1 MNLFHLRLQIRMCKF
16 HMSLRNLSAR
26 WLGWGLLLWIL
37 AACTPPVGDQPIIE
51 VTPTAFVAAD
61 LTNDGLAVV
70 PSRACLLQQAVI
82 IQTDRQI
89 GDMLAWSKNSAQL
102 AFITP
107 VNDSWGW
114 YQGDLVILD
123 VVNGEIQRTK
133 DIRVVGDLTWA
144 PSGEKIAFV
153 ILRPAEVQYSVG
165 VYSLPDGRTLDLYD
179 VAVTDEFSSLKGI
192 VGWRSDQALQISES
206 CGVDCVRYLEY
217 NLLSGVKTVVGESRP
232 GQDTSLQI
240 VLNQPGVVPNRN
252 WRNANWSP
260 DGRRVFFTDRTNVA
274 WIGDLTNSTKAAL
287 PMETLPVAESK
298 WSADGQLIAVRT
310 AENLYIFS
318 VDGCR

>member
-1 MNLFHLRLQIRMCKF
+1 MKKSLVSGKSILWGILF
-16 HMSLRNLSAR
+16 
-26 WLGWGLLLWIL
+26 WIL
-37 AACTPPVGDQPIIE
+37 AACTSLAGGEQAIE
-51 VTPTAFVAAD
+51 NTPTAILAAD
-61 LTNDGLAVV
+61 LTNDGLTVV
-70 PSRACLLQQAVI
+70 PGRACLLDRTVV
-82 IQTDRQI
+82 IQTDRLM
-89 GDMLAWSKNSAQL
+89 GDMLAWSKDTNRL

-123 VVNGEIQRTK
+123 VDNGETQRTK
-133 DIRVVGDLTWA
+133 DIRVAGDLTWS
-144 PSGEKIAFV
+144 PSGEQIAFV
-153 ILRPAEVQYSVG
+153 ILRPAEAQYSIG
-165 VYSLPDGRTLDLYD
+165 VYSLRDRRTLDLYD

-192 VGWRSDQALQISES
+192 VGWRSDQVLQVSES
-206 CGVDCVRYLEY
+206 CGADCLRYVEH
-217 NLLSGVKTVVGESRP
+217 NLVSGVKTVVEETRP

-260 DGRRVFFTDRTNVA
+260 DARRVFFTDRTNVA
-274 WIGDLTNSTKAAL
+274 WIGDLTSGTKSAL

-310 AENLYIFS
+310 AENLFIFA

>member
-1 MNLFHLRLQIRMCKF
+1 MNLM
-16 HMSLRNLSAR
+16 NLLPR
-26 WLGWGLLLWIL
+26 WLWLGLLLWML
-37 AACTPPVGDQPIIE
+37 AACTPPFGDEPIVE
-51 VTPTAFVAAD
+51 ATPTAFVAAD
-61 LTNDGLAVV
+61 LTNDGLAVI
-70 PSRACLLQQAVI
+70 PSRACLLQQAVV

-89 GDMLAWSKNSAQL
+89 GDMLAWSKDSAQL

-123 VVNGEIQRTK
+123 VLSGESQRTK
-133 DIRVVGDLTWA
+133 DIRVAGDLTWS
-144 PSGEKIAFV
+144 PSGEKISFV
-153 ILRPAEVQYSVG
+153 ILRPAEAQYSVG
-165 VYSLPDGRTLDLYD
+165 VYSLSDGRTLDLYD

-192 VGWRSDQALQISES
+192 VGWRSDQVLQISES

-217 NLLSGVKTVVGESRP
+217 NLLSGVKTILEESRP

-260 DGRRVFFTDRTNVA
+260 DARRVFFTDRTNVA
-274 WIGDLTNSTKAAL
+274 WIGDLTNNTKAAL

-310 AENLYIFS
+310 AENLYVFG
-318 VDGCR
+318 VAGCR

>member
-1 MNLFHLRLQIRMCKF
+1 MN
-16 HMSLRNLSAR
+16 LRNLLVKCL
-26 WLGWGLLLWIL
+26 WWGSLLWL
-37 AACTPPVGDQPIIE
+37 SAACTPLAGNQAVTEI
-51 VTPTAFVAAD
+51 TPTAFVAAD
-61 LTNDGLAVV
+61 LTNDGLAVI
-70 PSRACLLQQAVI
+70 PSRACLLQQAVV
-82 IQTDRQI
+82 IQTDRQM
-89 GDMLAWSKNSAQL
+89 GDMLAWSKDSAHL

-114 YQGDLVILD
+114 YQGDLVILN
-123 VVNGEIQRTK
+123 VLNGESRRTK
-133 DIRVVGDLTWA
+133 DIRVAGDLTWS

-153 ILRPAEVQYSVG
+153 ILRPAEAQYSVG
-165 VYSLPDGRTLDLYD
+165 VYSLADGRTLDLYD

-192 VGWRSDQALQISES
+192 VGWRSDQVLQISES

-217 NLLSGVKTVVGESRP
+217 NLLSGVKTVLEESRP
-232 GQDTSLQI
+232 GQDTSLRI

-260 DGRRVFFTDRTNVA
+260 DARRVFFTDRTNVA
-274 WIGDLTNSTKAAL
+274 WIGDLTASTKAAL

-310 AENLYIFS
+310 AENLYIFG